1 MMDIWVVFLLIFL
14 VALSPCS
21 CLAEALLF
29 LFVFCVWGDEQLSTS
44 TVLTRPEP
52 RAPGA
57 RAALAQV
64 AILSSVSSLSLLP
77 SVLALCL
84 SQIGSAASGRR
95 RADPPLVVPLSISAR
110 YVW

>member
-1 MMDIWVVFLLIFL
+1 LGRFSFDFL

-52 RAPGA
+52 V
-57 RAALAQV
+57 LAQV
-64 AILSSVSSLSLLP
+64 AILSSVCSLSLLP
-77 SVLALCL
+77 SVLALYL

-110 YVW
+110 YVQPSAVR